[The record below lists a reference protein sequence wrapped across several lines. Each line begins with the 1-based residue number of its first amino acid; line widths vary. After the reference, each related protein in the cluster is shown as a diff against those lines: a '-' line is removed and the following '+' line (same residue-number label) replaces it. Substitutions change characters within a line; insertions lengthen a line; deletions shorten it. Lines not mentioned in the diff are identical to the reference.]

1 MTVDVSAASVSAA
14 DEGFKNVK
22 RSHESLVA
30 DSDVSKEEK
39 KKKKK
44 SRWGGEAEKAS
55 APVPLVAANLPK
67 DKQEAL
73 IARFRI
79 IEINKLLTSGLGILI
94 DPSNRSPSPEP
105 IYDNRGIRINT
116 REFRTRKKLEEERQ
130 ILVQRVMQLDPTF
143 QPPPGLRGESSV
155 IEDRIDIPQDQYP
168 EINFIGLLIGPRGNT
183 LKEMEKASGA
193 KIMIRGKGSVKPG
206 KGRQGGQPVP
216 GEDEELHA
224 LIRAP
229 DELSFKR
236 AIEKI
241 NKIIKMAIECPEEQN
256 QLKKQQLELLAKM
269 NGTYREDSIFSGCG
283 NCGSAEHRDWQ
294 CPERK
299 NAVAA
304 IVCSICGGAGH
315 IEADCL
321 QKNKQNPTIDKAKMD
336 REFALFLK
344 DLGEDVPEE
353 LLSDPAP
360 EDKQS
365 EDPQSQPSATNPSSI
380 SGDLPAGLLLSAPA
394 PPHAYP
400 PGPPSYLPMSHPFMM
415 PQPYAHPAMQP
426 YHPWPPHSVG
436 PLHSHGYPLGPST
449 SPAAPWPAMSGAGY
463 IYPMAPVGVAA
474 DCPPPPS
481 SGSPP
486 PPPQGQPQPPP
497 PS

>member
-1 MTVDVSAASVSAA
+1 
-14 DEGFKNVK
+14 
-22 RSHESLVA
+22 
-30 DSDVSKEEK
+30 
-39 KKKKK
+39 
-44 SRWGGEAEKAS
+44 
-55 APVPLVAANLPK
+55 
-67 DKQEAL
+67 
-73 IARFRI
+73 
-79 IEINKLLTSGLGILI
+79 
-94 DPSNRSPSPEP
+94 
-105 IYDNRGIRINT
+105 
-116 REFRTRKKLEEERQ
+116 
-130 ILVQRVMQLDPTF
+130 
-143 QPPPGLRGESSV
+143 V

-321 QKNKQNPTIDKAKMD
+321 QKNKQNPTIDKAKVSINPHGL
-336 REFALFLK
+336 ALCL
-344 DLGEDVPEE
+344 
-353 LLSDPAP
+353 
-360 EDKQS
+360 
-365 EDPQSQPSATNPSSI
+365 
-380 SGDLPAGLLLSAPA
+380 
-394 PPHAYP
+394 
-400 PGPPSYLPMSHPFMM
+400 
-415 PQPYAHPAMQP
+415 
-426 YHPWPPHSVG
+426 
-436 PLHSHGYPLGPST
+436 
-449 SPAAPWPAMSGAGY
+449 
-463 IYPMAPVGVAA
+463 
-474 DCPPPPS
+474 C
-481 SGSPP
+481 
-486 PPPQGQPQPPP
+486 
-497 PS
+497 